1 MKAIGSGGEWWWNLP
16 SLRRKSDSRRRG
28 RRNTDPR
35 ARRRGTPREPL
46 SSSSSSSESV
56 GRSSGWPVEFPFRQA
71 LTAASL
77 TLTGDTI
84 AQVRGRIVDR
94 RRRGA
99 DPDSKE
105 LIPDILLNHDWLRAF
120 RMASYGFLLYGPGS
134 YAWYQFLDRCMPKQ
148 SFVNLSAKVIL
159 NQIVLGPCV
168 IAVVF
173 AWNNLWLG
181 KLSELPSKYQND
193 ALPTLLYGFKFWI
206 PVSIVNFG
214 MIPLPARV
222 AFMSSCSIFW
232 NFYLSTAMNK

>member
-46 SSSSSSSESV
+46 SSSSSSESV

-94 RRRGA
+94 RRRGT
-99 DPDSKE
+99 DPDSKVHTGYTASHLCLE
-105 LIPDILLNHDWLRAF
+105 FLTGLEDKNGSVLRCDVK
-120 RMASYGFLLYGPGS
+120 Y
-134 YAWYQFLDRCMPKQ
+134 
-148 SFVNLSAKVIL
+148 KV
-159 NQIVLGPCV
+159 CE
-168 IAVVF
+168 
-173 AWNNLWLG
+173 
-181 KLSELPSKYQND
+181 SD
-193 ALPTLLYGFKFWI
+193 FKFYKF
-206 PVSIVNFG
+206 PFKKIV
-214 MIPLPARV
+214 
-222 AFMSSCSIFW
+222 
-232 NFYLSTAMNK
+232 